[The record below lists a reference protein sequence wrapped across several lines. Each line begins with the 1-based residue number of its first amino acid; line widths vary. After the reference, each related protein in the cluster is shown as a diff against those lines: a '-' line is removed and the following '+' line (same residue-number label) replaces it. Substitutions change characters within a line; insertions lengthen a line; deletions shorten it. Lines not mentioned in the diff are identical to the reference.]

1 MGKSTISMAIFNG
14 YVNLPEGICPL
25 ASKVPSENFIPSSVG
40 FLRSGVHA
48 DYNFYKR
55 YTEETWAVVL
65 FHQWVKE
72 VTFWARK
79 IGKEQIEEPH
89 FKHVDSCKYSN
100 LPKAGI
106 KLPVE

>member
-1 MGKSTISMAIFNG
+1 MENHHFFIGKSTISMAIFNG

-25 ASKVPSENFIPSSVG
+25 ASKVPTENFIPSSVG

-72 VTFWARK
+72 VTF
-79 IGKEQIEEPH
+79 
-89 FKHVDSCKYSN
+89 
-100 LPKAGI
+100 
-106 KLPVE
+106 